1 MYNADSL
8 NESRLFQERVAVMK
22 VILYG
27 VTGMVGQL
35 ALRESLL
42 DPEVEQVLAIVR
54 RPTTNQHAKYQEI
67 VLPDIS
73 DLSSIQGK
81 VTEFDACFYLIGV
94 SSTGMSEAD
103 YTHITYEMTIKVAE
117 QLVRLNPNMKII
129 YISGMGADSTEQGK
143 EMWARVEGKTENTLL
158 SMPFKAAYML
168 RPAAILPMHGVRSKT
183 TQYRM
188 LYNVIKPLN
197 PLLKRMKSV
206 ITSEQLGQVILHLAK
221 TGMTKEVQEKETL
234 KEMALSI
241 QR

>member
-1 MYNADSL
+1 
-8 NESRLFQERVAVMK
+8 MK

-42 DPEVEQVLAIVR
+42 DSEVEQILAIVR

-67 VLPDIS
+67 VLSDIS
-73 DLSSIQGK
+73 DLSSMQEK
-81 VTEFDACFYLIGV
+81 VTGFDACFYLIGV

-103 YTHITYEMTIKVAE
+103 YIHITYETTIKAAG
-117 QLVRLNPNMKII
+117 QLARLNPNMKMI
-129 YISGMGADSTEQGK
+129 YISGMGTDSTEQGK

-168 RPAAILPMHGVRSKT
+168 RPAAILPMHGVRSQIS
-183 TQYRM
+183 QYRI
-188 LYNVIKPLN
+188 LYNIIKPLN

-206 ITSEQLGQVILHLAK
+206 ITSEQLGQIILHLAK
-221 TGMTKEVQEKETL
+221 KGTTKEVLEKEIL